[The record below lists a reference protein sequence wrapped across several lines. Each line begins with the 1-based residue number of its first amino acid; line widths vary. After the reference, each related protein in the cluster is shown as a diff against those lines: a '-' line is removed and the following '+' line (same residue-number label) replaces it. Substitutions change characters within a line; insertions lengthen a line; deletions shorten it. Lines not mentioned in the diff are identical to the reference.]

1 MFVEGEPG
9 TCWDQLMQPSGDF
22 GAAPAREPV
31 AGGEVTAPAPGKQ
44 ERGTGGVRA
53 GGEGTAEH
61 PWLPPYL

>member
-1 MFVEGEPG
+1 
-9 TCWDQLMQPSGDF
+9 MQPSGDF